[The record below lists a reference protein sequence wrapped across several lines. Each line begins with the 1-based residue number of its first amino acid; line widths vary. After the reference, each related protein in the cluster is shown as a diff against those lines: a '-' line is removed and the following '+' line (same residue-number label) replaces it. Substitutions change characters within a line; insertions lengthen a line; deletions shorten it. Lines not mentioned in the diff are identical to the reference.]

1 MEKVILAA
9 QNHRDGCIYRYNR
22 IYTDVFANNPPSLF
36 RISVRSDVFADREP
50 QLSNVELSLG
60 SVGLLCFNNQKQKNV
75 KNHSH

>member
-1 MEKVILAA
+1 MVKFGMLNFSGPGSCVQI
-9 QNHRDGCIYRYNR
+9 
-22 IYTDVFANNPPSLF
+22 
-36 RISVRSDVFADREP
+36 DREP